1 MVEFLEK
8 FLPAHIHSENTCSST
23 RNSIISVYIEM
34 GRRVGKSIFGPET
47 GVPPVIKEL
56 NVLASLMK
64 TMSTIQ
70 TVNDIEKIIGY
81 FNKILF
87 DIRTETNIGQYE
99 DGTRYLVDGD
109 PFGLQGYTDLNTLTF
124 VLTSIINVLEV
135 LKITME
141 QKGFKGTGINV
152 SVPVVPT
159 QLTLYI

>member
-1 MVEFLEK
+1 MLG
-8 FLPAHIHSENTCSST
+8 PATT
-23 RNSIISVYIEM
+23 
-34 GRRVGKSIFGPET
+34 T
-47 GVPPVIKEL
+47 QPVITEL
-56 NVLASLMK
+56 NVLASLLK

-81 FNKILF
+81 FNTILF
-87 DIRTETNIGQYE
+87 DIRTNTNVTQYD

-109 PFGLQGYTDLNTLTF
+109 PFGLQVYTDLNTLSF

-152 SVPVVPT
+152 SVPVVPK